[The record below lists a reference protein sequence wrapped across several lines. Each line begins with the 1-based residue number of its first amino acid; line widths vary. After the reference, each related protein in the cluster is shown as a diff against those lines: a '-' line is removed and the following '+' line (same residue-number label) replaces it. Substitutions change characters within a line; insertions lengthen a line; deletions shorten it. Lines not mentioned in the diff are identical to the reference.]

1 MPLFRCVCLHVCGCE
16 SLCLCFP
23 IFLPVFPF
31 WKGINLRLLATGA
44 DIGEDL
50 ALLAACN
57 HSIISYGTF
66 GMWAAILAGGEVCL
80 LTFLAF
86 LHANLAGGDLV
97 HHGDDQGGRGA
108 EGGQPAQLARAGG
121 TWGSSKAPPILISF
135 VRSLDLLY
143 NTCCLSFPI
152 LVCSPAKNLNSH
164 NANMCQNSELFV
176 PNKLVSYPSR

>member
-1 MPLFRCVCLHVCGCE
+1 MKDV
-16 SLCLCFP
+16 
-23 IFLPVFPF
+23 
-31 WKGINLRLLATGA
+31 NLRPLATGV

-121 TWGSSKAPPILISF
+121 TWYSSEAPPILISF

-143 NTCCLSFPI
+143 NTCCLFFLS
-152 LVCSPAKNLNSH
+152 
-164 NANMCQNSELFV
+164 
-176 PNKLVSYPSR
+176 

>member
-1 MPLFRCVCLHVCGCE
+1 M
-16 SLCLCFP
+16 
-23 IFLPVFPF
+23 
-31 WKGINLRLLATGA
+31 KGINLRPLATGV

-97 HHGDDQGGRGA
+97 HHGDDQGGRGV

-121 TWGSSKAPPILISF
+121 TW
-135 VRSLDLLY
+135 
-143 NTCCLSFPI
+143 
-152 LVCSPAKNLNSH
+152 
-164 NANMCQNSELFV
+164 
-176 PNKLVSYPSR
+176 